1 MALWLEFY
9 SGCLFGPAFQKI
21 YRSCCRRQRLAFA
34 IYVNNVPFESIDDMM
49 AAGNDLGS
57 IAEAIYTYY

>member
-1 MALWLEFY
+1 
-9 SGCLFGPAFQKI
+9 
-21 YRSCCRRQRLAFA
+21 
-34 IYVNNVPFESIDDMM
+34 VNNVPFENAGAMM